1 MADVK
6 SKNVENE
13 KLANKGMKAA
23 KAYLENK
30 GYEVVDV
37 DYKCPYGQI
46 DVVSKF
52 EDVLAFT
59 SVSVYRNDQ
68 NKLPKERF
76 SDDDR
81 QRMEQIMA
89 HYLAN
94 HDYVDMSV
102 RWDNMSI
109 LVITDDR
116 ALLRYHVNALG
127 GEANLPVI
135 DEKSSTKERVSSR
148 AKDASKAP
156 KKGSQDKSSDTK
168 DLKPKDTPTIK
179 E

>member
-1 MADVK
+1 MNKGTDDQ
-6 SKNVENE
+6 
-13 KLANKGMKAA
+13 KLALKGMKAA

-30 GYEVVDV
+30 GYEVVDT

-59 SVSVYRNDQ
+59 SVAVYRNDQ

-81 QRMEQIMA
+81 QRMEQVMA

-127 GEANLPVI
+127 GEANLPLV
-135 DEKSSTKERVSSR
+135 DEHKTTKERVTKRS
-148 AKDASKAP
+148 KDASKANQ
-156 KKGSQDKSSDTK
+156 KDNKSKDKSSK
-168 DLKPKDTPTIK
+168 DIKPKSTETIK

>member
-1 MADVK
+1 MAHTKDHGE
-6 SKNVENE
+6 ENQ
-13 KLANKGMKAA
+13 KLAHKGMKAA

-30 GYEVVDV
+30 GYEILDA

-46 DVVSKF
+46 DVVSRF

-81 QRMEQIMA
+81 QRMEQVMA

-127 GEANLPVI
+127 GEANLPLI
-135 DEKSSTKERVSSR
+135 DEKASTKERVSTR
-148 AKDASKAP
+148 AKNVSKATS
-156 KKGSQDKSSDTK
+156 KDNKTK
-168 DLKPKDTPTIK
+168 DENSKDVKPKNTPSVK